1 MKKKIIFVILIQLND
16 FTGPNSEKKNKTTE
30 LEKSK
35 GNTPRMRSYCRK
47 HGIDDIPDLDI
58 VWKKSHTR
66 GIWKVGEIEVFVI
79 EADD

>member
-1 MKKKIIFVILIQLND
+1 LQYLDGKRAELDLGLQNKLW
-16 FTGPNSEKKNKTTE
+16 NKTTE

-66 GIWKVGEIEVFVI
+66 GIWKVGEMEVFVS